1 MRELCMYDTGNSE
14 NIHDVGDIPPKEN
27 LGEGKEY

>member
-1 MRELCMYDTGNSE
+1 MHNTGNPE
-14 NIHDVGDIPPKEN
+14 NIHDMGDIPPKEN